1 MTGNTSERNV
11 DDAVQLGRI
20 GEVIEANTGGF
31 VAEAQL
37 LHTPPALGS
46 VAVIHESGIDTL
58 AFVTSAETT
67 PKDAGRRPTA
77 RGADYE
83 SEDEFYAR
91 HPEISRLIRTTF
103 SAVIVAHR
111 TEGQFIAYLP
121 PRPPR
126 LHAFVYPGDVHDIAG
141 LGREPLT
148 LRNIAAARLDATNEF
163 LPAAIRTL
171 ASVQGSARAQEDY
184 LRETGR
190 RLVHFMRDDMRA
202 LQTVLA
208 KIRPSPPTEL
218 TVPSSSEE
226 PTVPSPR
233 GRGLG

>member
-1 MTGNTSERNV
+1 MTGNASLNGA
-11 DDAVQLGRI
+11 DDTVRLGRI

-37 LHTPPALGS
+37 LHAPPALGS
-46 VAVIHESGIDTL
+46 IAVIRDSGVDTL
-58 AFVTSAETT
+58 AFVTSAETA

-77 RGADYE
+77 RGGDYDT
-83 SEDEFYAR
+83 EDEFYER

-111 TEGQFIAYLP
+111 ADGRLYAYLP

-126 LHAFVYPGDVHDIAG
+126 LHAFVYPGGVDDIAN
-141 LGREPLT
+141 LASDALT
-148 LRNIAAARLDATNEF
+148 LQNIAAAQMDATNEF

-171 ASVQGSARAQEDY
+171 ASVTGSERGQDEY

-190 RLVHFMRDDMRA
+190 RLVHIMRDDMRG

-208 KIRPSPPTEL
+208 KIRPG
-218 TVPSSSEE
+218 VRSEA
-226 PTVPSPR
+226 
-233 GRGLG
+233 

>member
-1 MTGNTSERNV
+1 MTDNISERNV
-11 DDAVQLGRI
+11 DDGVQLGRI

-46 VAVIHESGIDTL
+46 VAVIRDFGIDTL
-58 AFVTSAETT
+58 AIVSSAETT
-67 PKDAGRRPTA
+67 PRDAGRRPTA
-77 RGADYE
+77 RGADYQ
-83 SEDEFYAR
+83 SEDEFYER

-111 TEGQFIAYLP
+111 AEGRLYAYLP

-126 LHAFVYPGDVHDIAG
+126 LHSFVYPGGVEDIAE
-141 LGREPLT
+141 LANDPLT
-148 LRNIAAARLDATNEF
+148 LQNVAAARLGAANEF

-171 ASVQGSARAQEDY
+171 ASVRGSARAQEDY

-190 RLVHFMRDDMRA
+190 RLVHLMRDDMHT

-208 KIRPSPPTEL
+208 KIRPPL
-218 TVPSSSEE
+218 N
-226 PTVPSPR
+226 
-233 GRGLG
+233 GKM

>member
-1 MTGNTSERNV
+1 MTSDMTENGAGDT
-11 DDAVQLGRI
+11 VQLGRI

-31 VAEAQL
+31 VAEAEL

-46 VAVIHESGIDTL
+46 VAVIRDSGVDTL
-58 AFVTSAETT
+58 SFVTSAETT

-77 RGADYE
+77 RGADYQ
-83 SEDEFYAR
+83 SEDEFYDR

-111 TEGQFIAYLP
+111 ADDRLYAWLP

-126 LHAFVYPGDVHDIAG
+126 LHAFVYPGGVEDVTELAAD
-141 LGREPLT
+141 PLT
-148 LRNIAAARLDATNEF
+148 LQNIAAARMDATNEF

-171 ASVQGSARAQEDY
+171 ASVQGSISAQEDY

-190 RLVHFMRDDMRA
+190 RLVHLMRDDMTG
-202 LQTVLA
+202 LQAVLA
-208 KIRPSPPTEL
+208 KIRPG
-218 TVPSSSEE
+218 V
-226 PTVPSPR
+226 R
-233 GRGLG
+233 LGTQDG

>member
-1 MTGNTSERNV
+1 M
-11 DDAVQLGRI
+11 DDGVQLGRI

-46 VAVIHESGIDTL
+46 VAVIRESGIDIL
-58 AFVTSAETT
+58 AVVSSAETT
-67 PKDAGRRPTA
+67 PRDAGRRPTA

-83 SEDEFYAR
+83 SEDEFYDR

-111 TEGQFIAYLP
+111 AEDRLYAYLP

-126 LHAFVYPGDVHDIAG
+126 LHAFVYPGGVQDITDLASD
-141 LGREPLT
+141 PLT
-148 LRNIAAARLDATNEF
+148 LQNIAAARLDATNEF

-171 ASVQGSARAQEDY
+171 ASVQGSTQAQEDY

-208 KIRPSPPTEL
+208 KIRPSPSGEQA
-218 TVPSSSEE
+218 VASSRRES
-226 PTVPSPR
+226 
-233 GRGLG
+233 

>member
-1 MTGNTSERNV
+1 MTNKISGQKTNDT
-11 DDAVQLGRI
+11 VQLGRI
-20 GEVIEANTGGF
+20 GEIIEANTGSF

-46 VAVIHESGIDTL
+46 VAVIRDSRINIL
-58 AFVTSAETT
+58 AIVSSAETT
-67 PKDAGRRPTA
+67 PRDAGRRPTA
-77 RGADYE
+77 RGTDYQ
-83 SEDEFYAR
+83 SEDEFYER

-111 TEGQFIAYLP
+111 AEGRLYAYLP

-126 LHAFVYPGDVHDIAG
+126 LHAFVYPGDLEDIAD
-141 LGREPLT
+141 LASDPLT
-148 LRNIAAARLDATNEF
+148 LQNIAAARLDTTNEF

-171 ASVQGSARAQEDY
+171 AGVQGTARAQEDY
-184 LRETGR
+184 LHETGR
-190 RLVHFMRDDMRA
+190 RLVHLMRDDMHA

-208 KIRPSPPTEL
+208 KIRPSSSPQQPA
-218 TVPSSSEE
+218 PSPSGE
-226 PTVPSPR
+226 PTATFPR

>member
-1 MTGNTSERNV
+1 MTGNASLNGA
-11 DDAVQLGRI
+11 DDAVRLGRI
-20 GEVIEANTGGF
+20 GEVIAANTGGF

-37 LHTPPALGS
+37 LHAPPALGS
-46 VAVIHESGIDTL
+46 IAVIRDSGVDTL
-58 AFVTSAETT
+58 AFVTSAETA

-77 RGADYE
+77 RGGDYDT
-83 SEDEFYAR
+83 EDEFYER

-111 TEGQFIAYLP
+111 ADGRLYAYLP

-126 LHAFVYPGDVHDIAG
+126 LHAFVYPGGVDDIAN
-141 LGREPLT
+141 LASDALT
-148 LRNIAAARLDATNEF
+148 LQNIAAAQMDATNEF

-171 ASVQGSARAQEDY
+171 ASVTGSERGQDEY

-190 RLVHFMRDDMRA
+190 RLVHIMRDDMQG

-208 KIRPSPPTEL
+208 KIRPGVRS
-218 TVPSSSEE
+218 
-226 PTVPSPR
+226 
-233 GRGLG
+233 GA

>member
-1 MTGNTSERNV
+1 MTGNASLNGA
-11 DDAVQLGRI
+11 DDTVRLGRI
-20 GEVIEANTGGF
+20 GEVIAANTGGF

-46 VAVIHESGIDTL
+46 VAVIRDSGVDTL
-58 AFVTSAETT
+58 AFVTSAETA

-77 RGADYE
+77 RGGDYDT
-83 SEDEFYAR
+83 EDEFYER

-103 SAVIVAHR
+103 SALIVAHR
-111 TEGQFIAYLP
+111 VEGRLFSYLP

-126 LHAFVYPGDVHDIAG
+126 LHAFVYPGGVEDIAS
-141 LGREPLT
+141 LASDALT
-148 LRNIAAARLDATNEF
+148 LQNIASRRLDAANEF

-171 ASVQGSARAQEDY
+171 ASVAGSAQAQEEY

-190 RLVHFMRDDMRA
+190 RLVHIMRDDMQG

-208 KIRPSPPTEL
+208 KIRPGVRS
-218 TVPSSSEE
+218 
-226 PTVPSPR
+226 
-233 GRGLG
+233 GA

>member
-1 MTGNTSERNV
+1 MTANNSEHSMDNN
-11 DDAVQLGRI
+11 VQLGRI

-46 VAVIHESGIDTL
+46 VAVIRDSAIDIL
-58 AFVTSAETT
+58 AIVSSAETT
-67 PKDAGRRPTA
+67 PRDAGRRPTA
-77 RGADYE
+77 RGADYQ
-83 SEDEFYAR
+83 SEDEFYER

-111 TEGQFIAYLP
+111 AENQLYAYLP

-126 LHAFVYPGDVHDIAG
+126 LHAFVYPGGVEDIAD
-141 LGREPLT
+141 LASDLLT
-148 LRNIAAARLDATNEF
+148 LQNIAAARLDATNEF

-171 ASVQGSARAQEDY
+171 ASVQGSTRAQEDY

-190 RLVHFMRDDMRA
+190 RLVHFMRDDMQG

-208 KIRPSPPTEL
+208 KIRPPL
-218 TVPSSSEE
+218 N
-226 PTVPSPR
+226 
-233 GRGLG
+233 GKM

>member
-1 MTGNTSERNV
+1 MTEDVSHNGT
-11 DDAVQLGRI
+11 DDTVRLGRI
-20 GEVIEANTGGF
+20 GEVIAANTSGF

-46 VAVIHESGIDTL
+46 VSVIRDSGVDTM

-77 RGADYE
+77 RGGDYDN
-83 SEDEFYAR
+83 EDEFYER

-111 TEGQFIAYLP
+111 VDGRLYAYLP

-126 LHAFVYPGDVHDIAG
+126 LHAFVYPGGLEDIAG
-141 LGREPLT
+141 LANDTLT
-148 LRNIAAARLDATNEF
+148 LQNIAAARMDATNEF
-163 LPAAIRTL
+163 LPAAIRML
-171 ASVQGSARAQEDY
+171 AGVAGSEQAEGDY

-190 RLVHFMRDDMRA
+190 RLVYIMRDDMQG

-208 KIRPSPPTEL
+208 KIRPGVRPG
-218 TVPSSSEE
+218 V
-226 PTVPSPR
+226 
-233 GRGLG
+233 